1 MLSIEQ
7 RYNVCLMAEKHPKW
21 TQQEL
26 AKWAYETFQ
35 LSKVPSQGTIS
46 RLLAKKALYMNSKEH
61 EKDANRLRK
70 PNNPLVRR
78 ILQEWIS
85 QSLWCGI
92 PMTSPIIQSTAQA
105 IWHRI
110 PSIYREGN
118 GTFSYKW
125 ITNFLSKN
133 DFNISMLDEEPP
145 RTPKIWTFEE
155 RDQLKDL
162 LRDVPPVDLF
172 TLDETFLAYNLPLD
186 YAQYEQSS
194 IQRLINVA
202 TVMLCANLDGTEKL
216 NPVVVGKY
224 KCYRSFKKYF
234 PNNTNNDQLQVSQEQ
249 WGDELAKKFGISYH
263 SNRKS
268 WLTSNL
274 FHDWLVRWDKH
285 LVADNRRIW
294 IVLDDSCPHRI
305 VNIRLH
311 NITLVYTSANSRFL
325 PFNWGVLD
333 EFKSRYRI
341 QQYKA
346 LINLQQRIEQTT
358 KRKTVISFEQSR
370 LTMSNAFKFI
380 REAWDDISMFT
391 IRANWKSSGV
401 VPPEV
406 IQLDSTVSMAFKKN
420 EALEAELNSLCQAY
434 YCEKKWDYEMLLD
447 LNIENKNTNF
457 LSTEELIESAIV
469 DPIEEEEGPHHE
481 DINVINQDTPGMP
494 NSGISRDIINSVGVN
509 VPLSTNP
516 LYPTSSVGYF
526 GMPNVDPSGFP
537 INNNSNNNNT
547 FGNLMVPPSPKVE
560 GIPPTHMPK
569 HIRAGETGNLV
580 GSNAYSGE
588 NTNFPQILDG
598 SGDYDTQIA
607 FPNVSML
614 IDNPDLF
621 TNLDFLDSVPLGGA
635 EQHPYN
641 TNSGYLQPVPDGGG
655 SIPIPTDVM
664 PANTV
669 QEPQQKSVNNDL
681 HSSGLTDLQNANLTD
696 PLQIPFG
703 NGAFLNDQPPPDARE
718 PTNETIVSDILN
730 ANPNNPNALS
740 LIAASHPFATSDDNL
755 LAPDINAVLTQA
767 DSIHLPTKNY
777 SINFPH
783 DKSPTVSSL
792 PTTPTQTL
800 PEFNADLVKSLEKI
814 LRYNKPYGLCLSVN
828 TVNELKSAHSNL
840 LGRINKNG
848 KDTSNS
854 GRKFDNTTLDNLLR
868 DQTGSANGVSDTS
881 NIPASNNFLLG
892 RDEGFF

>member
-1 MLSIEQ
+1 
-7 RYNVCLMAEKHPKW
+7 
-21 TQQEL
+21 
-26 AKWAYETFQ
+26 
-35 LSKVPSQGTIS
+35 
-46 RLLAKKALYMNSKEH
+46 MNSKEH

-110 PSIYREGN
+110 PSKYREGN

-155 RDQLKDL
+155 RDQLKEL
-162 LRDVPPVDLF
+162 LRGVPPVDLF

-202 TVMLCANLDGTEKL
+202 TVMLCANMDGSEKL

-224 KCYRSFKKYF
+224 KCYRSFKNYF
-234 PNNTNNDQLQVSQEQ
+234 PNGTTNDQTQVSQEQ
-249 WGDELAKKFGISYH
+249 WGDELAKIFGISYH

-346 LINLQQRIEQTT
+346 LISLQQRIEQTT
-358 KRKTVISFEQSR
+358 KRKTVIGFEQSR

-420 EALEAELNSLCQAY
+420 EALESELNSLCQAY

-469 DPIEEEEGPHHE
+469 DPIEEEGPHHE
-481 DINVINQDTPGMP
+481 DINIINQDTLSIA
-494 NSGISRDIINSVGVN
+494 NSRTSRDMVNSVSEN
-509 VPLSTNP
+509 VPLPTNP
-516 LYPTSSVGYF
+516 YPGSSVGYM
-526 GMPNVDPSGFP
+526 GIPNIDPSSFS
-537 INNNSNNNNT
+537 SNNTNNDNSA
-547 FGNLMVPPSPKVE
+547 FGNLIVSHSPKVE
-560 GIPPTHMPK
+560 DIPQAHIPK
-569 HIRAGETGNLV
+569 HIRTGETGNLV
-580 GSNAYSGE
+580 GNNADPGG

-598 SGDYDTQIA
+598 SGDYDTQNA
-607 FPNVSML
+607 LLNVSML

-621 TNLDFLDSVPLGGA
+621 TNLDFLDSVSLSGV

-641 TNSGYLQPVPDGGG
+641 TNSGYLQSLPNGGG

-664 PANTV
+664 PSNAV
-669 QEPQQKSVNNDL
+669 HIPQQKTLNNDL
-681 HSSGLTDLQNANLTD
+681 HDSRLTDLQNANLTN

-703 NGAFLNDQPPPDARE
+703 NAAYLNDQSSLGAGQ

-730 ANPNNPNALS
+730 TNQNNPNASS
-740 LIAASHPFATSDDNL
+740 LIASSHPFTTSEDNL
-755 LAPDINAVLTQA
+755 LAPDLNAVLTQT

-777 SINFPH
+777 SINFP
-783 DKSPTVSSL
+783 DGKSPTVTSL
-792 PTTPTQTL
+792 PGTPTQTL
-800 PEFNADLVKSLEKI
+800 PELNADLVKSLEKI
-814 LRYNKPYGLCLSVN
+814 LRYNKPYGLSLSVN

-848 KDTSNS
+848 KDASNS

-868 DQTGSANGVSDTS
+868 DQTSSANGITDTS
-881 NIPASNNFLLG
+881 NISASNNFLLG
-892 RDEGFF
+892 KNGGFF